1 MDKRVTLKL
10 NSGSLMTG
18 FPVILQIG
26 NEGAPATVELSG
38 SLPAAPHLQGL
49 YQQWQAAYRNLG
61 HTNRIEASQSGY
73 VTNVSLIGDCD
84 SLSALLTQSFNQW
97 LQSAEFRIVQNKLLE
112 RLDPADNIRFILQ
125 TDQESVQR
133 LPWHLW
139 EMCDRYPNLEITLS
153 APAYET
159 PTIVPP
165 RQRSSVRILAVL
177 GHSQG
182 LDIETDKSLLNHLPN
197 TKITFLEGPDRQTLD
212 EHLWHPEG
220 WDILFFAGHSTTQ
233 TTSSNNRPSDT
244 YSPANIACHSGLTGK
259 LYISPTNSITIEQ
272 LKNALKKAVTRGL
285 KIALFNSCDGLG
297 LAHALADLHIS
308 QILVMRELVPDQVA
322 HAFLK
327 SFIEAFSRGE
337 PLYLAVREAREK
349 LQAIE
354 DKFPCAA
361 WLPTLYQNPAEIPP
375 TWPSLL
381 RPSLLPVPLSEL
393 SLSEPSLSG
402 AHASASNTL
411 SLRSIAEPFHALP
424 SLPLTSRLLIL
435 TLTTALLLVLRHIG
449 FFQRWELQSFDQLLR
464 VRPTEQPDPRLV
476 IITID
481 ETDIQAQN
489 PEDRRG
495 SLSDSALLQV
505 INRLQESEPRTI
517 GLDIYRDFPAR
528 ADYPELAAALAEQ
541 ENLLAVC
548 KSSDTEAGSEGIQ
561 PPPEVPNQR
570 VGFSDFVKDP
580 DSYVRRQL
588 LTLTPEL
595 SSPCIA
601 EYGLAT
607 LLALNYLSKEENVP
621 IGISPDGELEI
632 GELTV
637 RPIGNRAGGYSGID
651 AGGRQLLLNYRN
663 LQSPEH
669 IANRITLTEFL
680 QGDIPTEALRDRVIL
695 IGTIANSS
703 GDSWLTPY
711 GETNGVFLQA
721 HMTSQLISAVL
732 NDRPLLIT
740 TPEWADALWILLWA
754 AVGSALL
761 LAIKTE
767 STHVLPKLA
776 LSLMVCELALFGLCW
791 LLLSKANLWVPWSPA
806 AIAPVAVVAATLL
819 ADRSS
824 NRFSNRFNPST

>member
-10 NSGSLMTG
+10 NSGSLITG

-38 SLPAAPHLQGL
+38 SLPAAPHLHSL
-49 YQQWQAAYRNLG
+49 YQQWQAAYRSLG
-61 HTNRIEASQSGY
+61 QTNRIEANPSGY

-84 SLSALLTQSFNQW
+84 SLSTQLTHRFNQW
-97 LQSAEFRIVQNKLLE
+97 LQATDFRAVQNKLLE
-112 RLDPADNIRFILQ
+112 RLNPADRIRFILQ

-159 PTIVPP
+159 PTTIPP
-165 RQRSSVRILAVL
+165 RQHDSVRILAVL
-177 GHSQG
+177 GHSKG

-197 TKITFLEGPDRQTLD
+197 TSITFLQEPDRRTLN
-212 EHLWHPEG
+212 EHLWHPGG
-220 WDILFFAGHSTTQ
+220 WDILFFAGHSLTQ
-233 TTSSNNRPSDT
+233 AASHSIQTRPYDAT
-244 YSPANIACHSGLTGK
+244 QAACHSGLTGK
-259 LYISPTNSITIEQ
+259 LYISPTDSITIEQ
-272 LKNALKKAVTRGL
+272 LKNALRKAVARGL

-308 QILVMRELVPDQVA
+308 QVLVMRELVPDPVA

-337 PLYLAVREAREK
+337 PIYLAVREAREK

-354 DKFPCAA
+354 DMFPCAA

-381 RPSLLPVPLSEL
+381 QPSLPPPSTHPSEL
-393 SLSEPSLSG
+393 SLVGATSPAPRNLSSPDTPKPSY
-402 AHASASNTL
+402 
-411 SLRSIAEPFHALP
+411 ALP
-424 SLPLTSRLLIL
+424 AQSLPRRLLVL
-435 TLTTALLLVLRHIG
+435 TFTTALLLLLRQIG
-449 FFQRWELQSFDQLLR
+449 FFQRWELQSFDRLLR
-464 VRPTEQPDPRLV
+464 LRPAEMPDPRLV

-505 INRLQESEPRTI
+505 IAQLQESQPRTI
-517 GLDIYRDFPAR
+517 GLDIYRDFPAKT
-528 ADYPELAAALAEQ
+528 DQPDLAAALSNQ

-548 KSSDTEAGSEGIQ
+548 KSSDIDADSEGIQ
-561 PPPEVPNQR
+561 PPPEVPNHR
-570 VGFSDFVKDP
+570 VGFSDFVKDS
-580 DSYVRRQL
+580 DSQVRRQL

-595 SSPCIA
+595 SSPCVA

-607 LLALNYLSKEENVP
+607 LLALNYLSQEDVP
-621 IGISPDGELEI
+621 IGISPEGELQI
-632 GELTV
+632 GELTIQ
-637 RPIGNRAGGYSGID
+637 PIGPRAGSYSGID
-651 AGGRQLLLNYRN
+651 AGGRQILLNYRN
-663 LQSPEH
+663 LPAPEQ

-680 QGDIPTEALRDRVIL
+680 QDDISAEALRDRIIL

-732 NDRPLLIT
+732 NDRPLLRGF
-740 TPEWADALWILLWA
+740 PEWGDILWVAAWA

-761 LAIKTE
+761 GILRKQQSHA
-767 STHVLPKLA
+767 LPKLA
-776 LSLMVCELALFGLCW
+776 FSLLVSELALFALCW
-791 LLLSKANLWVPWSPA
+791 LLLSKAQLWVPWSSA
-806 AIAPVAVVAATLL
+806 AIAPIAVVATSLL
-819 ADRSS
+819 THRTS
-824 NRFSNRFNPST
+824 NRFSTHRFPNRINLPS